1 MRRLRVQRPSPSMVV
16 ALIALSIALGG
27 TGAYALQGRNSVDS
41 GDLINQA
48 VKHPDLAPNSVDADN
63 VRPNS
68 LSGSDLTVDPQM
80 VSESFTVA
88 PGMTDGG
95 QPICPKG
102 SYATGG
108 GWLQQSNQPQP
119 GATVVYSDFPFPP
132 SNGGIAQ
139 GWQVSLTNTGSVT
152 GTYVAYALCQDS

>member
-1 MRRLRVQRPSPSMVV
+1 MVV
-16 ALIALSIALGG
+16 ALIALCVALGG

-48 VKHPDLAPNSVDADN
+48 VKHRDLAPNSVDADN

-68 LSGSDLTVDPQM
+68 LGGADVSLDTQM

-88 PGMTDGG
+88 PGTTDGG

-108 GWLQQSNQPQP
+108 GWLQQGNQPP
-119 GATVVYSDFPFPP
+119 AGATVVYSDFPFPP
-132 SNGGIAQ
+132 SNGGVAQ

-152 GTYVAYALCQDS
+152 GSYVAYALCTDS